1 MRLIMYNPRFPT
13 HSVVPPELDILPA
26 SAHPLQTHHSNPN
39 GHGTAHST
47 IYHVSANGIHVNH
60 TNSST
65 SHSSRAAGN
74 DLNRS
79 KSLSSN
85 TSTGTVHARRKNSNA
100 EATVAYNQGST
111 VGPDEGEDGR
121 RTPTQ
126 SQTLAQAR
134 GADVGHLNPKG
145 LCLTSRRLVLLRF
158 CDFRLGNINA

>member
-13 HSVVPPELDILPA
+13 HSTVPPELDILPA
-26 SAHPLQTHHSNPN
+26 SAQPLQTHHARSNSNPN

-74 DLNRS
+74 GLNRS

-85 TSTGTVHARRKNSNA
+85 TSTGTARRKNSNA
-100 EATVAYNQGST
+100 DPNAAG
-111 VGPDEGEDGR
+111 GEDGR

-134 GADVGHLNPKG
+134 GVDVGQLDSKG
-145 LCLTSRRLVLLRF
+145 VCLELKMSRH
-158 CDFRLGNINA
+158 C